1 MAFVT
6 TLQLVRILRKDK
18 ERLWSQQTLIDAAKT
33 SIVAYNE
40 KHWDE
45 ATKALAPNVV
55 YEETGTNQS
64 LHGVS
69 DVLAAWKGWAFAF
82 PDSKATFDAVHVS
95 GDDTVI
101 LEVTWRG
108 THTGPMGSPAGDIPA
123 TGKSIEVRTC
133 QVIQIADGKTQR
145 IHHYLDLA
153 TMMNQ
158 LGLSGA

>member
-1 MAFVT
+1 M
-6 TLQLVRILRKDK
+6 
-18 ERLWSQQTLIDAAKT
+18 SQQTLIDAAKAPV
-33 SIVAYNE
+33 VAYNE
-40 KHWDE
+40 KNWDE

-55 YEETGTNQS
+55 YEETGTNRN

-108 THTGPMGSPAGDIPA
+108 THTGPMGSPAGDVPA
-123 TGKSIEVRTC
+123 TGKSIEMRGC
-133 QVIQIADGKTQR
+133 QVIQIADGKAQS

-153 TMMNQ
+153 TMMTQ
-158 LGLSGA
+158 HGLSGA